1 MITYLYRGSL
11 DYKFNYTSIEVSSE
25 DKTKNVRYPREV
37 RLVLDRIRQIRE
49 EKGMSLIILAAEAD
63 MSKAFLFDIETHKKM
78 PSLMTLHKLSKGLGV
93 PMSAFFEDKEG

>member
-1 MITYLYRGSL
+1 
-11 DYKFNYTSIEVSSE
+11 
-25 DKTKNVRYPREV
+25 
-37 RLVLDRIRQIRE
+37 
-49 EKGMSLIILAAEAD
+49 MSLIILAAEAD

>member
-1 MITYLYRGSL
+1 
-11 DYKFNYTSIEVSSE
+11 VSSDE
-25 DKTKNVRYPREV
+25 GAKKVSYPREV
-37 RLVLDRIRQIRE
+37 RLVLDRIRRIRE
-49 EKGMSLIILAAEAD
+49 AKGMSLITLAAEAD